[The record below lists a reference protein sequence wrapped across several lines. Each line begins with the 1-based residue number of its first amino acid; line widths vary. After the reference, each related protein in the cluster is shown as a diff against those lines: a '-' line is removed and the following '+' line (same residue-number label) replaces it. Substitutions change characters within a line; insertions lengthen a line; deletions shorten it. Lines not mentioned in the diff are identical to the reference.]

1 MPKERKETG
10 DEVEQTNSTVAKGNE
25 AEAATPADNATTN
38 TETSEE
44 DTEVLAGDTEATQAF
59 AGDVEATQAYDIQ
72 DYVSGSSDEDEVDL
86 LPDLPP
92 LSPVV
97 TDVSPVTD
105 THDSPSQ
112 FVELTSPSDQVIVKF
127 LFLLHNSLHACIAH
141 LIASLMSFQLLMVS
155 TNVCIYQLLEI

>member
-1 MPKERKETG
+1 M
-10 DEVEQTNSTVAKGNE
+10 EQTNPTVAKETSARENE
-25 AEAATPADNATTN
+25 SEPATPANNATAN
-38 TETSEE
+38 TEASEE

-72 DYVSGSSDEDEVDL
+72 DYVPGSSDEDEVDL

-97 TDVSPVTD
+97 TDVPPATD

-112 FVELTSPSDQVIVKF
+112 FVELTAPFDQVIVKI
-127 LFLLHNSLHACIAH
+127 L
-141 LIASLMSFQLLMVS
+141 FQLHTLCMHVFAH
-155 TNVCIYQLLEI
+155 